1 LPDLWRDFLAL
12 LVWPGLAGGAL
23 LGWFF
28 MGLNRKLMARMQ
40 GRRGPP
46 LFQPFYDFAKLMGKD
61 TMVPTQFRRSFF
73 YGLPL
78 VSAAAVVWA
87 LSLLPVPGNP
97 SSRSF
102 PGDLILLAYLLE
114 MPALCD
120 VIAGYSSRSL
130 YGEVSAAR
138 EAVLSLGYN
147 LPYLAAII
155 ALAMQVGSFRLRDVM
170 GSAVGP
176 VHVAAGA
183 AFLMAI
189 PARLKS
195 NPFSIP
201 NAEQEIVSGAH
212 TEFNGAPLA
221 MLELGQGLEIVALAG
236 FFSMLFIPKA
246 ANSFAIWALY
256 FLISTAVVVFMTLL
270 AASTARIKVHQAF
283 RFYWTWGALA
293 AAVAFVAAAIW

>member
-1 LPDLWRDFLAL
+1 LTDLWRDFLAL
-12 LVWPGLAGGAL
+12 LLWPGLAGGAV

-46 LFQPFYDFAKLMGKD
+46 LFQPFYDFVKLMGKE
-61 TMVPTQFRRSFF
+61 TMVPAPFRRSLF

-78 VSAAAVVWA
+78 ISVAAVAWA
-87 LSLLPVPGNP
+87 LGLLPVPGNP

-155 ALAMQVGSFRLRDVM
+155 ALAMQEGSFRLRDVM
-170 GSAVGP
+170 TSPIGP
-176 VHVAAGA
+176 VHVAAGT

-221 MLELGQGLEIVALAG
+221 LLELGQGLEIVALAG
-236 FFSMLFIPKA
+236 FFAMLFVPKTQG
-246 ANSFAIWALY
+246 SPLTWALY
-256 FLISTAVVVFMTLL
+256 FLISSAVVVFMTLL

-293 AAVAFVAAAIW
+293 AVAAFVVAAIW